1 MLCPSLLVIVYL
13 KKIFHLAV
21 CKIGYGSMKRTMTW
35 QVVMLCISVA
45 CKCVSGQLQYSIP
58 EELKKGFVVGNMAKD
73 LGLNVNELQYR
84 NFHIVS
90 HAKKQYFEVS
100 LENGNL
106 QVSEKIDREA
116 LCGAKETC
124 FINLEAVIE
133 NPLNLYTV
141 KVEIVDVN
149 DVSPS
154 FFKDTFDIL
163 ISESALLGTH
173 FILGLAQ
180 DQDLG
185 TNSVQGYKLSGNE
198 YFTVGQKISTDGIH
212 HPELVLEKSLDREK
226 QSSYELILTA
236 YDGGNPSKTGTA
248 TLNIVIQDVND
259 NSPVFSQDVYQ
270 VTLEENA
277 PKDFVVL
284 QLNAIDIDDGSNAMI
299 TYSLSQITDNV
310 LQIFTI
316 DPTKGIIKTIGDL
329 DFELTESYQ
338 MSVEATDG
346 GGLASHCKVM
356 IQIIDIND
364 NAPEII
370 ITSVTSTISE
380 DSPPGTVIALVKI
393 HDLDS
398 GENGQVT
405 CQIDENIPFEFTS
418 TSMSYFKL
426 LTRGNM
432 DRETNAE
439 YNITITASDKGS
451 PQLSANKTI
460 RLIISDVNDNAPIFE
475 KANYII
481 YVAENNSPGTS
492 IYNIHASDS
501 DLNENRKIVYSVLA
515 NNKDEISMLS
525 YISINSMTGVL
536 YAQHSFDYEQLRE
549 FKFQVM
555 AKDSGSPPLSENV
568 TVNICIIDQN
578 DNAPRILYPSPDTD
592 STALFEFIPRFSGKD
607 YLVTKIIA
615 VDADSGHNAWL
626 SYHLLQVPEPP
637 YFSIGQHTG
646 EIRVIRD
653 FDKID
658 NLRQRI
664 IVLAKDNGTPS
675 LSATV
680 TLNLVVAE
688 NFQQVHPE
696 ITKYTRESDTQSNG
710 SFYLIISIALISFL
724 FVVTVMTTVIFKC
737 RKSNISTAF
746 ANAGKGI
753 YPHLTLTCP
762 SQANDGT
769 LPLPFPYE
777 LCVAIDS
784 SQNEFAYLKPIQNVP
799 TDTLIDTEDSANGN
813 SSLKDSLPSACM
825 EKAQPNADWR
835 FSQAAQKPGPSGTQ
849 PTEEAGV
856 WPNNQFETERL
867 QAMILASANE
877 AAEGTSG
884 LGGGTG
890 TMGLSA
896 RYGPQFTLQHVP
908 DYRQNVYIPG
918 STLTPTNG
926 GGKRE
931 GKGNKKKSSKKDK
944 K

>member
-1 MLCPSLLVIVYL
+1 MLCLSLLVYL
-13 KKIFHLAV
+13 KKIFQLTV
-21 CKIGYGSMKRTMTW
+21 GEKIGYGRMKRTMTW

-45 CKCVSGQLQYSIP
+45 CKSVHGQLQYSIP

-73 LGLNVNELQYR
+73 LGLNIKELQYR

-90 HAKKQYFEVS
+90 HARKQYFEVS

-106 QVSEKIDREA
+106 HVSERIDREG
-116 LCGAKETC
+116 LCGAKEAC

-141 KVEIVDVN
+141 KVEIEDIN

-154 FFKDTFDIL
+154 FIKDTFDIL
-163 ISESALLGTH
+163 ISESALPGAH
-173 FILGLAQ
+173 VILGIAQ
-180 DQDLG
+180 DPDLG
-185 TNSVQGYKLSGNE
+185 TNSVQGYTLSDNE
-198 YFTVGQKISTDGIH
+198 YFTLGQKTSTDGIH
-212 HPELVLEKSLDREK
+212 HPELVLEKPLDREK

-248 TLNIVIQDVND
+248 TLRVMIQDVND
-259 NSPVFSQDVYQ
+259 NSPAFSQDIYHIN
-270 VTLEENA
+270 LEENA

-284 QLNAIDIDDGSNAMI
+284 QLNAIDKDDGSNAMI
-299 TYSLSQITDNV
+299 TYSFSQITKNV

-316 DPTKGIIKTIGDL
+316 DPIKGIIKTIGEL

-338 MSVEATDG
+338 MTVEAKDG
-346 GGLASHCKVM
+346 GGLTSHCKVLVD
-356 IQIIDIND
+356 IIDVND

-380 DSPPGTVIALVKI
+380 DSPAGTVIALIKI

-405 CQIDENIPFEFTS
+405 CHINENMPFEFTS
-418 TSMSYFKL
+418 TSNNYYKL
-426 LTRGNM
+426 ITKANM

-439 YNITITASDKGS
+439 YNITITASDKGL
-451 PQLSANKTI
+451 PQLSSNKTI
-460 RLIISDVNDNAPIFE
+460 PLIISDVNDNAPVFE

-501 DLNENRKIVYSVLA
+501 DLSENGKIVYSVLG
-515 NNKDEISMLS
+515 NNKDEVSMLS

-536 YAQHSFDYEQLRE
+536 YAQRSFDYEQLRE
-549 FKFQVM
+549 FQFQVM
-555 AKDSGSPPLSENV
+555 AKDSGSPPLSQNI
-568 TVNICIIDQN
+568 TVKICIIDQN

-607 YLVTKIIA
+607 YLVTKIVAI
-615 VDADSGHNAWL
+615 DADSGHNAWL
-626 SYHLLQVPEPP
+626 SYHLLQVPDSP

-653 FDKID
+653 FDDIE

-664 IVLAKDNGTPS
+664 VVLAKDNGTPS

-688 NFQQVHPE
+688 NFQRVHPE
-696 ITKYTRESDTQSNG
+696 ITKYTKESDAQSNV
-710 SFYLIISIALISFL
+710 SFYLIVSIALISFL
-724 FVVTVMTTVIFKC
+724 FVLTVMTTVIFKC

-762 SQANDGT
+762 SQVSDGT

-799 TDTLIDTEDSANGN
+799 TDTLIDTEDSTNGN

-825 EKAQPNADWR
+825 EQVGHVLKIHLSLWAESIFQ
-835 FSQAAQKPGPSGTQ
+835 S
-849 PTEEAGV
+849 
-856 WPNNQFETERL
+856 RL
-867 QAMILASANE
+867 E
-877 AAEGTSG
+877 
-884 LGGGTG
+884 
-890 TMGLSA
+890 
-896 RYGPQFTLQHVP
+896 
-908 DYRQNVYIPG
+908 
-918 STLTPTNG
+918 
-926 GGKRE
+926 
-931 GKGNKKKSSKKDK
+931 
-944 K
+944 

>member
-1 MLCPSLLVIVYL
+1 
-13 KKIFHLAV
+13 
-21 CKIGYGSMKRTMTW
+21 
-35 QVVMLCISVA
+35 MLCISVA

-825 EKAQPNADWR
+825 EK
-835 FSQAAQKPGPSGTQ
+835 
-849 PTEEAGV
+849 V
-856 WPNNQFETERL
+856 
-867 QAMILASANE
+867 
-877 AAEGTSG
+877 
-884 LGGGTG
+884 
-890 TMGLSA
+890 TM
-896 RYGPQFTLQHVP
+896 
-908 DYRQNVYIPG
+908 
-918 STLTPTNG
+918 TN
-926 GGKRE
+926 
-931 GKGNKKKSSKKDK
+931 SLIIDC
-944 K
+944 

>member
-1 MLCPSLLVIVYL
+1 MG
-13 KKIFHLAV
+13 KKIK
-21 CKIGYGSMKRTMTW
+21 CGNPKRTIRW
-35 QVVMLCISVA
+35 QVLFCFFLFLCESVF
-45 CKCVSGQLQYSIP
+45 CQLQYSIH
-58 EELKKGFVVGNMAKD
+58 EEQSLGYVIGNIAKD
-73 LGLNVNELQYR
+73 LGITAEELSSR
-84 NFHIVS
+84 KFHIVS
-90 HAKKQYFEVS
+90 RSKKQYLNVH
-100 LENGNL
+100 LENGDL
-106 QVSEKIDREA
+106 IDREG
-116 LCGAKETC
+116 LCGAKEAC

-141 KVEIVDVN
+141 KVEIEDIN

-154 FFKDTFDIL
+154 FIKDTFDIL
-163 ISESALLGTH
+163 ISESALPGAH
-173 FILGLAQ
+173 VILGIAQ
-180 DQDLG
+180 DPDLG
-185 TNSVQGYKLSGNE
+185 TNSVQGYTLSDNE
-198 YFTVGQKISTDGIH
+198 YFTLGQKTSTDGIH
-212 HPELVLEKSLDREK
+212 HPELVLEKPLDREK

-248 TLNIVIQDVND
+248 TLRVMIQDVND
-259 NSPVFSQDVYQ
+259 NSPAFSQDIYHIN
-270 VTLEENA
+270 LEENA

-284 QLNAIDIDDGSNAMI
+284 QLNAIDKDDGSNAMI
-299 TYSLSQITDNV
+299 TYSFSQITKNV

-316 DPTKGIIKTIGDL
+316 DPIKGIIKTIGEL

-338 MSVEATDG
+338 MTVEAKDG
-346 GGLASHCKVM
+346 GGLTSHCKVLVD
-356 IQIIDIND
+356 IIDVND

-380 DSPPGTVIALVKI
+380 DSPAGTVIALIKI

-405 CQIDENIPFEFTS
+405 CHINENMPFEFTS
-418 TSMSYFKL
+418 TSNNYYKL
-426 LTRGNM
+426 ITKANM

-439 YNITITASDKGS
+439 YNITITASDKGL
-451 PQLSANKTI
+451 PQLSTNKTI
-460 RLIISDVNDNAPIFE
+460 RLIISDVNDNAPVFE

-501 DLNENRKIVYSVLA
+501 DLSENGKIVYSVLG
-515 NNKDEISMLS
+515 NNKDEVSMLS

-536 YAQHSFDYEQLRE
+536 YAQRSFDYEQLRE
-549 FKFQVM
+549 FQFQVM
-555 AKDSGSPPLSENV
+555 AKDSGSPPLSQNI
-568 TVNICIIDQN
+568 TVKICIIDQN

-607 YLVTKIIA
+607 YLVTKIVAI
-615 VDADSGHNAWL
+615 DADSGHNAWL
-626 SYHLLQVPEPP
+626 SYHLLQVPDSP

-653 FDKID
+653 FDDIE

-664 IVLAKDNGTPS
+664 VVLAKDNGTPS

-688 NFQQVHPE
+688 NFQRVHPE
-696 ITKYTRESDTQSNG
+696 ITKYTKESDAQSNV
-710 SFYLIISIALISFL
+710 SFYLIVSIALISFL
-724 FVVTVMTTVIFKC
+724 FVLTVMTTVIFKC

-762 SQANDGT
+762 SQVSDGT

-799 TDTLIDTEDSANGN
+799 TDTLIDTEDSTNGN

-825 EKAQPNADWR
+825 EQVGHVLKIHLSLWAESIFQ
-835 FSQAAQKPGPSGTQ
+835 S
-849 PTEEAGV
+849 
-856 WPNNQFETERL
+856 RL
-867 QAMILASANE
+867 E
-877 AAEGTSG
+877 
-884 LGGGTG
+884 
-890 TMGLSA
+890 
-896 RYGPQFTLQHVP
+896 
-908 DYRQNVYIPG
+908 
-918 STLTPTNG
+918 
-926 GGKRE
+926 
-931 GKGNKKKSSKKDK
+931 
-944 K
+944 